1 MKVGNLVKIKRATV
15 GVPAGTL
22 GLIIEDYSM
31 ERLDEFPD
39 FPVYDV
45 HMCGTPRH
53 PINKRRR
60 YLEVDLEVIK

>member
-1 MKVGNLVKIKRATV
+1 VKVGNLVKIKRATV

-22 GLIIEDYSM
+22 GLIIEEYQ
-31 ERLDEFPD
+31 ERLDEFPA

-45 HMCGTPRH
+45 HVCGTPRH